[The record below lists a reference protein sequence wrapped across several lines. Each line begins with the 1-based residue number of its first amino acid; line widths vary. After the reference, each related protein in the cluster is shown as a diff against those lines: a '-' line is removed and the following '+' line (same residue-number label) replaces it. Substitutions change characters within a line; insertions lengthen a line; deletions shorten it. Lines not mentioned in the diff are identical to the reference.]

1 MSQTAGYCAE
11 ALSSLTPAQVHFLQ
25 ALPKAELHAH
35 LNGCIPIEL
44 LQELAR
50 ERAASD
56 NPTLASVQQGIQQL
70 LNGVELKEIGD
81 FFGLFPAIYAL
92 TSTPEALGRAAR
104 AVLEFFLEG
113 PTPQCS
119 YLELRSTPRATAAM
133 TRLEY
138 VRVVLDEV
146 DRFNGGGGEKKAA
159 LIVSMD
165 RRMGRDDLKE
175 CLNAAVSLK
184 REGRS
189 VVGVDLCGDPMAGDM
204 DEFRQFFHDAKQV
217 GLGVTLHIAETAA
230 NPADETLKLLSFG
243 PNRLGHA
250 TFLDEDAKAVVLKEK
265 MCIEICL
272 SSNLL
277 CKTVSTLD
285 EHHIRYYL
293 KYDHPVAIC
302 TDDTLPFR
310 NSLLGEY
317 ALLLAARPLGLGLS
331 EDEVRRVA
339 AGSWAGRFKN

>member
-1 MSQTAGYCAE
+1 MSNIRGFCE
-11 ALSSLTPAQVHFLQ
+11 KALSSLTPNQVDFLQ
-25 ALPKAELHAH
+25 TLPKAELHAH
-35 LNGCIPIEL
+35 LNGCIPIAL
-44 LQELAR
+44 LQDLAR

-56 NPTLASVQQGIQQL
+56 NPASDAVQQGIEQL
-70 LNGVELKEIGD
+70 LNGVELNEIGD

-104 AVLEFFLEG
+104 AVLELFLRG
-113 PTPQCS
+113 PTPQCQ

-133 TRLEY
+133 TRREY
-138 VRVVLDEV
+138 VRVVLDEI
-146 DRFNGGGGEKKAA
+146 DLFNTGGGEIQAA

-165 RRMGRDDLKE
+165 RRMGKADLRE
-175 CLNAAVSLK
+175 CLDIAVDLR
-184 REGRS
+184 REGRR
-189 VVGVDLCGDPMAGDM
+189 VVGVDLCGDPMAGDIN
-204 DEFRQFFHDAKQV
+204 DLREYFAEAKQA

-230 NPADETLKLLSFG
+230 NPSDETLDLLSFG
-243 PNRLGHA
+243 PHRLGHA
-250 TFLDEDAKAVVLKEK
+250 TFLDPDAKSIVLKEK

-277 CKTVSTLD
+277 CKTVTTLD
-285 EHHIRYYL
+285 EHHIGYYL
-293 KYDHPVAIC
+293 KHGHPVAIC

-331 EDEVRRVA
+331 ENEVETVA
-339 AGSWAGRFKN
+339 AGSWAGRFTV